1 MYIPT
6 ACVWSEEAFDMDVKL
21 VCRKCDAALAL
32 KKVVFEYLGSNFTY
46 DLPCCPK
53 CGDVF
58 ISAAL
63 AEGKI
68 AEVEQLLEDK

>member
-1 MYIPT
+1 M
-6 ACVWSEEAFDMDVKL
+6 AENL
-21 VCRKCDAALAL
+21 VCRKCSEKLTP
-32 KKVVFEYLGSNFTY
+32 KKVVFEYIGSNFTY

-58 ISAAL
+58 ISAEL

>member
-1 MYIPT
+1 MGENLT
-6 ACVWSEEAFDMDVKL
+6 
-21 VCRKCDAALAL
+21 CRKCEAKLAL

-58 ISAAL
+58 ISAEL

-68 AEVEQLLEDK
+68 AEVEQLREDK

>member
-1 MYIPT
+1 M
-6 ACVWSEEAFDMDVKL
+6 AENL
-21 VCRKCDAALAL
+21 VCRKCSEKLIL
-32 KKVVFEYLGSNFTY
+32 KKVVFEYIGSNFTY

-58 ISAAL
+58 ISAEL

>member
-1 MYIPT
+1 
-6 ACVWSEEAFDMDVKL
+6 MDEKL
-21 VCRKCDAALAL
+21 ICRKCNEKLAL
-32 KKVVFEYLGSNFTY
+32 KKVVFEYIGSNFTY

-58 ISAAL
+58 ISAQL

-68 AEVEQLLEDK
+68 TEVEQMLEDK

>member
-1 MYIPT
+1 M
-6 ACVWSEEAFDMDVKL
+6 SENL
-21 VCRKCDAALAL
+21 VCRKCSEKLTL
-32 KKVVFEYLGSNFTY
+32 KKVVFEYIGSNFTY

-58 ISAAL
+58 ISAEL

>member
-1 MYIPT
+1 
-6 ACVWSEEAFDMDVKL
+6 MDEKL
-21 VCRKCDAALAL
+21 VCRKCNEKLAL

-53 CGDVF
+53 CGQVF

-68 AEVEQLLEDK
+68 SEVEMLLEDK